1 MDQALGRN
9 ESEFRYNSTKRKVSL
24 TMTQN
29 PDVKKDTINN
39 LKNIVVA
46 V

>member
-29 PDVKKDTINN
+29 SEATFKLTDLTTKDF
-39 LKNIVVA
+39 
-46 V
+46 